1 MRTWK
6 LVVYPAVIAIAV
18 LFSAACGGSGEK
30 AKPTEGPNPPQGAV
44 EKAKPT
50 ATAMVE
56 AKATNTPTPRPTN
69 TPLPPEP
76 TDTLLPPEPTDT
88 PIPPPPSQQQEQPAA
103 PPPAPPLPGPTTYT
117 GTHSGGGTVSFV
129 VSADGRSV
137 ESFQAK
143 GFCGFDSEYLGGMSM
158 RITGGSF
165 YWEWPLGGGRYEISG
180 SLDATGHA
188 SGYVSYHSPTSSCH
202 RDYLSWS
209 ASTQ

>member
-1 MRTWK
+1 VRRRLLILPLALALLL
-6 LVVYPAVIAIAV
+6 LVLAT
-18 LFSAACGGSGEK
+18 ACGEKEK
-30 AKPTEGPNPPQGAV
+30 AEPT
-44 EKAKPT
+44 PT
-50 ATAMVE
+50 ATVE
-56 AKATNTPTPRPTN
+56 ARATDTPTPLPTD
-69 TPLPPEP
+69 TPLPPTP
-76 TDTLLPPEPTDT
+76 TDTPLPPKPADTPVPPEPTDT

-117 GTHSGGGTVSFV
+117 GTLSGGGTISFV

-143 GFCGFDSEYLGGMSM
+143 GFCGFDSEYLGGMEM
-158 RITGGSF
+158 RITVGSF